1 MKLLGTVVLFST
13 IVHQLY
19 AANTVILNF
28 PDSSTVNDSL
38 IYISDIAQ
46 VRTDNQDIAKKIVSS
61 IAGTAA
67 PPGFSRLLN
76 IDDMIMYRLKPQF
89 PGITFSVQ
97 GTKRTSVRTSCK
109 TLTIKEIQ
117 PEIEKY
123 LHSSLSWKAGEWSFE
138 IENRD
143 LLWRGYD
150 KPYTITIDG
159 LNSGYVKGTTVFN
172 CNIRQ
177 GTKRTALRVIC
188 HLNVTTGICVVKNSL
203 QRGAV
208 LTVDDVEIV
217 KKNISSLAPGFFTKI
232 EDLIGSKTVVTLN
245 AGTILQKRMI
255 CRVPDV
261 TNGDNIQIIFNKGR
275 IRCSVNGTARESGNT
290 GDKIWVQNSET
301 KQLLRVKIVSKG
313 IVEIA

>member
-1 MKLLGTVVLFST
+1 MKLLWTVLLFSA
-13 IVHQLY
+13 IANQSY

-28 PDSSTVNDSL
+28 PDSSVVKDSL
-38 IYISDIAQ
+38 IFISDIAQ
-46 VRTDNQDIAKKIVSS
+46 VRTDNLDIARKIASS
-61 IAGTAA
+61 VAGTAA
-67 PPGFSRLLN
+67 PPGFSRLIN
-76 IDDMIMYRLKPQF
+76 IDDMVMYRLKPQF

-97 GTKRTSVRTSCK
+97 GAKRASVRTSCK
-109 TLTIKEIQ
+109 TLTMIEIQ

-123 LHSSLSWKAGEWSFE
+123 LDSSLSWKAGEWSFE

-150 KPYTITIDG
+150 RPYTITIDG
-159 LNSGYVKGTTVFN
+159 LNSGYMKGITVLN

-188 HLNVTTGICVVKNSL
+188 HLNVTTGICVAKNDL
-203 QRGAV
+203 LRGTV
-208 LTVDDVEIV
+208 LTAADVEIV

-232 EDLIGSKTVVTLN
+232 EELTGSKTVVTLN
-245 AGTILQKRMI
+245 AGTVIQKRMI
-255 CRVPDV
+255 SIVPEV

-275 IRCSVNGTARESGNT
+275 IRCSVNGTARESGKT

-301 KQLLRVKIVSKG
+301 KQLLRVKIVKKG
-313 IVEIA
+313 IVELV

>member
-1 MKLLGTVVLFST
+1 
-13 IVHQLY
+13 
-19 AANTVILNF
+19 VILNF

-38 IYISDIAQ
+38 IFISDIAH
-46 VRTDNQDIAKKIVSS
+46 VRSESPDIVKKLASL

-67 PPGFSRLLN
+67 PPGFSRIIN

-89 PGITFSVQ
+89 PAITFSVQ
-97 GTKRTSVRTSCK
+97 GTKRVSVRTSCK
-109 TLTIKEIQ
+109 TLTIKEIE

-123 LHSSLSWKAGEWSFE
+123 LDSSLSWKANEWAFE

-150 KPYTITIDG
+150 KPYTISING
-159 LNSGYVKGTTVFN
+159 LNSGYMKGTTVLS
-172 CNIRQ
+172 CIIRQ
-177 GTKRTALRVIC
+177 GTKSTVIRVIC
-188 HLNVTTGICVVKNSL
+188 HLKVTTGICVAKGDI
-203 QRGAV
+203 QRGTV
-208 LTVDDVEIV
+208 LTAGDIEIMT
-217 KKNISSLAPGFFTKI
+217 KNITSLASGLFTKI

-245 AGTILQKRMI
+245 AGTVIQKRMI

-275 IRCSVNGTARESGNT
+275 IRCSVTGTARESGST

-301 KQLLRVKIVSKG
+301 KQLLRVKIISKG
-313 IVEIA
+313 IVEIV